1 MHTPGSDPESLLFI
15 LPTHTLTIGAL
26 VSLLTVYYGRKQI
39 GEGVQRLEGGD
50 LIEEPQWSGQEML
63 TDSHRRLRKPFSV
76 TSLSNI
82 TIGSKNTH

>member
-1 MHTPGSDPESLLFI
+1 MHTPGSDPQSLLFI

-63 TDSHRRLRKPFSV
+63 TDSHRRAQKTIQCHQPF
-76 TSLSNI
+76 
-82 TIGSKNTH
+82 